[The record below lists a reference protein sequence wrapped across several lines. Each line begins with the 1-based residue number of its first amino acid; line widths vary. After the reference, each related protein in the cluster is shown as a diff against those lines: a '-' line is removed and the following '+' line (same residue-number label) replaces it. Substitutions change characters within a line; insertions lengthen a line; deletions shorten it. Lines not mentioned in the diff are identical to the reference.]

1 MRENQWTDTIKT
13 LINDSNLENKL
24 FADTLVKMPYS
35 NEIISHN
42 AEFQDEDLR
51 TNCFETDLL
60 IYEKKDELIKPRV
73 IIESKINS
81 VTAHDS
87 ITYSYKA
94 QQHKSVTPYIRYGI
108 MIGNRKHHPLPGR
121 LYRHGTNF
129 DFMIQFQSFELTEEE
144 KEVFLDLLVKE
155 VKYSKQLEEFIY
167 SSRSRSRKPYYVL
180 QKNLRLEE
188 M

>member
-13 LINDSNLENKL
+13 LINESGLGNEL

-35 NEIISHN
+35 NEIISYN
-42 AEFQDEDLR
+42 VEFQDAELR
-51 TNCFETDLL
+51 TNGFETDLL
-60 IYEKKDELIKPRV
+60 IFEKKDEHIKPRV

-81 VTAHDS
+81 VTTHDA
-87 ITYSYKA
+87 ITYSYKS
-94 QQHKSVTPYIRYGI
+94 QQHKSITPYIRYGI

-155 VKYSKQLEEFIY
+155 VKYSKQLEELIY